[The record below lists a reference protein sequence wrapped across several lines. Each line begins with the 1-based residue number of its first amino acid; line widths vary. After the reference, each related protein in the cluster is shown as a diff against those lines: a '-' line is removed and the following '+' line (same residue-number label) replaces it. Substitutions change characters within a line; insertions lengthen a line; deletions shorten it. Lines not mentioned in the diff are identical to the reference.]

1 MLQLG
6 AGTSRACRRA
16 GADVPAEQERT
27 MSTRVRQLSAIG
39 VIALSL
45 VVLGAAPASAQG
57 FGIKGGWLF
66 PEFSAEAAEFDNRT
80 GYQIG
85 IYFGGNRDGVV
96 GVLGE
101 VNYGEKGTEIN
112 GEDLDLNFVSVPVL
126 LRIGGGPDA
135 FKIYGLGGPQF
146 DWLISRSLADVDID
160 EDTEG
165 FELGL
170 ALGGGI
176 EITRFIVELR
186 YVQGLRSIAKDFD
199 LFDTDDLKTK
209 TFAILFGIRFN

>member
-1 MLQLG
+1 
-6 AGTSRACRRA
+6 
-16 GADVPAEQERT
+16 
-27 MSTRVRQLSAIG
+27 MSNRVRQLSAVG

-45 VVLGAAPASAQG
+45 VVLGAPPASAQG
-57 FGIKGGWLF
+57 IGIKGGWLF
-66 PEFSAEAAEFDNRT
+66 PEFNAEAAEFDNRT

-126 LRIGGGPDA
+126 LRVGGGPDA

-146 DWLISRSLADVDID
+146 DWLIDRSLADADIGD
-160 EDTEG
+160 DTEG

-199 LFDTDDLKTK
+199 LLDTDDLKTK